1 MLKTTFLLLCFIF
14 MGFHAVAWAQSSP
27 AETRTRPGIVLVA
40 AHAKTHVFDIQLKGL
55 SQPAQAQRLDALMLS
70 KQGILSAETNA
81 TTQVCRVEVL
91 KHVTEPQLRSLVEA
105 SGLQV
110 AKTFNP

>member
-1 MLKTTFLLLCFIF
+1 
-14 MGFHAVAWAQSSP
+14 MGFHSVVLAQTSP
-27 AETRTRPGIVLVA
+27 SETRTRPGIVLVA

-55 SQPAQAQRLDALMLS
+55 SQPAQAQRLDALLLS
-70 KQGILSAETNA
+70 KQGILSAETNV

-91 KHVTEPQLRSLVEA
+91 KKVTESQLRAVVEA

>member
-1 MLKTTFLLLCFIF
+1 MLKKTFVSLCFLF
-14 MGFHAVAWAQSSP
+14 MGFHFVASAQSSP
-27 AETRTRPGIVLVA
+27 SETRTRPGIVLVSTQ
-40 AHAKTHVFDIQLKGL
+40 AKTHVYDIQLKGL

-70 KQGILSAETNA
+70 KQGILTAETNA
-81 TTQVCRVEVL
+81 ATQVCRVEVL
-91 KHVTEPQLRSLVEA
+91 KHVTEVQLRSLVEA